1 MVNQV
6 QSHGAN
12 TRIDVNGEYMASE
25 KIVAITG
32 ATSGIGEAVLKCFA
46 MQRIPVFFSG
56 RRAERVAE
64 LEREFNATEPAVHGY
79 VGDVQNEGHV
89 TDLFNIAKGKCDRI
103 PNTFVLCAGHGLP
116 GTLLGSD
123 PAKWKAL
130 LEVNYLAV
138 LYQLKECA
146 AAFVLEAD
154 KDRCSTVRDIVI
166 IGSTIGRT
174 VSPFNP
180 IYGSTKF
187 ALHSLAEGLR
197 QEVCAKNIRVSL
209 IEPGF
214 VRTEFQATAGYDLEW
229 FDSLEKDMGPF
240 LAPMDIAR
248 SVDFIVHQPMH
259 VHIDDI
265 RIRPTRQKA

>member
-1 MVNQV
+1 
-6 QSHGAN
+6 
-12 TRIDVNGEYMASE
+12 MASE
-25 KIVAITG
+25 KIVAIIG
-32 ATSGIGEAVLKCFA
+32 ATSGIGEAVLKYFA
-46 MQRIPVFFSG
+46 AQQIPVFFSG

-64 LEREFNATEPAVHGY
+64 LEKEFNTTERRAHGY
-79 VGDVQNEGHV
+79 VGDVQREGHV
-89 TDLFNIAKGKCDRI
+89 TDLFNIAKEKYDRI

-123 PAKWKAL
+123 ATKWRAL

-146 AAFVLEAD
+146 AHFVLEAD
-154 KDRCSTVRDIVI
+154 KDGGSTVRDIVV

-174 VSPFNP
+174 VSAFNP

-187 ALHSLAEGLR
+187 ALHSLAEALR

-240 LAPMDIAR
+240 LSPKDIAR
-248 SVDFIVHQPMH
+248 TVDFIVHQPIH

-265 RIRPTRQKA
+265 RIRPTRQKV